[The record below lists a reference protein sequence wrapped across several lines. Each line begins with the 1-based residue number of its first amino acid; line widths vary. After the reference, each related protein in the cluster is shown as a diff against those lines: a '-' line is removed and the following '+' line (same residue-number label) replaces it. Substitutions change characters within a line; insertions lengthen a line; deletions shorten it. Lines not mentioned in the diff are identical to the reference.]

1 MEKHIT
7 DASVKAGLQIEADTN
22 PLKEQQK
29 KINTGTGYKDA
40 AKETDADELVH
51 EKENDTNA
59 GNKEQDPDELVHS
72 NPAFKTVRENDEVDP
87 DDLVHEN
94 NEDLFDE

>member
-1 MEKHIT
+1 MEKHT
-7 DASVKAGLQIEADTN
+7 DESVKAGLQIEADTN

-29 KINTGTGYKDA
+29 KSNADTGYKDA

-51 EKENDTNA
+51 EKENNINT
-59 GNKEQDPDELVHS
+59 GNKEQDPDELLHS
-72 NPAFKTVRENDEVDP
+72 SHSFKTVRDSNEADP

-94 NEDLFDE
+94 NEDPFDE